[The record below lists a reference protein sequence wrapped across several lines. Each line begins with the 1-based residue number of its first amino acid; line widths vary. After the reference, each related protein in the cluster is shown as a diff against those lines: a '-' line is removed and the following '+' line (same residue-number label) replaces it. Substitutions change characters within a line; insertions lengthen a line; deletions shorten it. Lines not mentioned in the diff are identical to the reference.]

1 MDRYDF
7 VSRVMKIDNKQI
19 VMDPAILTKKILRI
33 KERHG
38 FMKKIGKAQYDPKLP
53 LYVSLSAMCTGN
65 DLDFC
70 ENIAKRPYEEFDE
83 YLRTL

>member
-1 MDRYDF
+1 
-7 VSRVMKIDNKQI
+7 MKIDNDQL
-19 VMDPAILTKKILRI
+19 VMDPGILAKRISRI

-38 FMKKIGKAQYDPKLP
+38 FLKKIGRAQYDPKKP
-53 LYVSLSAMCTGN
+53 LYVSLTAMCTGR
-65 DLDFC
+65 DPDFC